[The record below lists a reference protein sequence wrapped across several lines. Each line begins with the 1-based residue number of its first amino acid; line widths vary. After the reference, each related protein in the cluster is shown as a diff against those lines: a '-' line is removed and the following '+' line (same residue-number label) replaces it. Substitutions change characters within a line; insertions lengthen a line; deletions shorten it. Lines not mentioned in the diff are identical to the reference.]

1 MGTAERRREIIKILC
16 RRRHETLSNLASEFD
31 VSERTIQRDIVALSS
46 SFPLYT
52 RSGKYGGGVYV
63 LDGFVMERMYMSK
76 KEISL
81 LQKLYFVAANNPSL
95 LNACELALLQSII
108 SQYTQPTT
116 SRERK
121 TS

>member
-16 RRRHETLSNLASEFD
+16 RRRHETLSNLASEFGI
-31 VSERTIQRDIVALSS
+31 SERTVQRDIVALSS

-63 LDGFVMERMYMSK
+63 LDGFVMERMYMST

-81 LQKLYFVAANNPSL
+81 LQKLYLAATKDSSL
-95 LNACELALLQSII
+95 LSACELSLLLSLI
-108 SQYTQPTT
+108 SQYTQPTI
-116 SRERK
+116 SKERK